1 LVTEKIDLKEDSCF
15 ALFEKR
21 EDIERCLEPSDKP
34 FELKAQWD
42 KEKSEKKKEGEPV
55 FLFKKKIFL
64 KDDDREMADPVA
76 KDLIYKQALNS
87 VVNSEYPCSVE
98 DAIKLAGFQFQVLYG
113 DHSKTFH
120 IPGFLLPN
128 INSFVPKLLFSQK
141 KPAEWEALI
150 LKEHES
156 LAGKSTEDAKSDY
169 LNVVKTWVFY
179 GTTFYPTCKN
189 ISKNNNLP
197 SKVII
202 GINYEGIRL
211 LKQKSKTLISEFL
224 YTEICSW
231 ASSLSTFSFEVGN
244 QSETQKYVFETK
256 QGPNIAATIQT
267 YIDIL
272 VQILRS
278 GDDDYDDESE
288 TGTNQSSE

>member
-1 LVTEKIDLKEDSCF
+1 MS
-15 ALFEKR
+15 
-21 EDIERCLEPSDKP
+21 
-34 FELKAQWD
+34 
-42 KEKSEKKKEGEPV
+42 
-55 FLFKKKIFL
+55 
-64 KDDDREMADPVA
+64 DPVA
-76 KDLIYKQALNS
+76 KDLIYKQALHS
-87 VVNSEYPCSVE
+87 VVSSEYPCTPE
-98 DAIKLAGFQFQVLYG
+98 DALKLAGLQFQVLYQ
-113 DHSKTFH
+113 DHSSAFH
-120 IPGFLLPN
+120 VPGFLLPN
-128 INSFVPKLLFSQK
+128 IQQFVPKQLFSQK

-150 LKEHES
+150 LKEHQS
-156 LAGKSTEDAKSDY
+156 LVGKSTEDAKSEY
-169 LNVVKTWVFY
+169 LNIVKTWVYY
-179 GTTFYPTCKN
+179 GTTFYPNCKN
-189 ISKNNNLP
+189 VSKNNIP

-211 LKQKSKTLISEFL
+211 LKQKSKALISEFL

-256 QGPNIAATIQT
+256 QGPIIAATIQT

-278 GDDDYDDESE
+278 GDDDYDEEESE